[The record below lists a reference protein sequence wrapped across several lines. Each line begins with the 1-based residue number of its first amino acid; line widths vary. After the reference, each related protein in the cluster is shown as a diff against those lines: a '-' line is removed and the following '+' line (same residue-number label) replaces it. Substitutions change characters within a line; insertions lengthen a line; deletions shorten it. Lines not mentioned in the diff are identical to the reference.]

1 MLVID
6 VTSDDSV
13 KQAAATLAT
22 KISALDVLI
31 NNAGILAGGTKGPFE
46 ETIQETKDTFEVN
59 VFGVIR
65 TTNAFVELVKKSK
78 HGRIV
83 NVSSILASIAIAK
96 DPTNPFSKVNTTSY
110 NASKTAINHITVIYA
125 KALEEF
131 GIKVNAADP
140 GYTATDITGT
150 ESNQNVDASFYED
163 TLPGGPQTVEVGA
176 QSTVFLATL
185 PDDGPTASFYNK
197 DGVLPW

>member
-22 KISALDVLI
+22 KIPALDVLI
-31 NNAGILAGGTKGPFE
+31 NNAGIVGAGTKSPFE
-46 ETIQETKDTFEVN
+46 ETMQEAIDTYEVN

-83 NVSSILASIAIAK
+83 NVSSILGSIAIAK
-96 DPTNPFSKVNTTSY
+96 DPTNFFSKINALSY
-110 NASKTAINHITVIYA
+110 SSSKTAVNHITVIYA

-131 GIKVNAADP
+131 GIKVNSADP
-140 GYTATDITGT
+140 GYTATDINNNSGH
-150 ESNQNVDASFYED
+150 
-163 TLPGGPQTVEVGA
+163 QTVEVGA

-185 PDDGPTASFYNK
+185 PDDGPTASYYNK